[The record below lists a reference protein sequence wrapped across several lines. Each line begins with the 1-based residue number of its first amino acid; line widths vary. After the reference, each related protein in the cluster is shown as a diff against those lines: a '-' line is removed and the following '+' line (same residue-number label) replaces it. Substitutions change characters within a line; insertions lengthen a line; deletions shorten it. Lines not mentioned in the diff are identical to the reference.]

1 MFDQILFPTDGSD
14 GASVAFDHALDIAAA
29 HDATVHVLFVADTTQ
44 ISNTVIQGEILDA
57 LEEEGDQV
65 VADAASRAADRGVD
79 TYTEVMQGEP
89 YRGIVSYADSHDI
102 DLVVMPT
109 HGRRGLKRFL
119 IGSTTERVV
128 RRAPVPVL
136 TIKPDDDAVAEYPYR
151 NVLVPT
157 DGSDCADEA
166 LAVGADIANS
176 AAATLHL
183 LSVIS
188 VATLGLDVRSE
199 IQLTALEERA
209 NGIVDDARETAASAG
224 VDSVSTAVEHGASVH
239 RTVLSYVDEHDVDL
253 LVVGT
258 HGRTG
263 FNRYVLGS
271 VAEYL
276 IRTSPVP
283 VLTVRESEE

>member
-1 MFDQILFPTDGSD
+1 MFDQILFPADGSD
-14 GASVAFDHALDIAAA
+14 GAAAAFDHVLDIAAA
-29 HDATVHVLFVADTTQ
+29 HDATVHLLFAADSTQ
-44 ISNTVIQGEILDA
+44 VSNTVIRGEIVDA
-57 LEEEGDQV
+57 LEEEGEQTVDE
-65 VADAASRAADRGVD
+65 AASRAAERGVD
-79 TYTEVMQGEP
+79 TFTAVMQGEP
-89 YRGIVSYADSHDI
+89 YSTIVSYADSHEI

-128 RRAPVPVL
+128 RRASVPVL
-136 TIKPDDDAVAEYPYR
+136 TIKPDDDLPDHPYE

-157 DGSDCADEA
+157 DGSDCAKQA
-166 LAVGADIANS
+166 LSTGIDVANAED
-176 AAATLHL
+176 AALHL

-188 VATLGLDVRSE
+188 IESLGLDVRSE

-209 NGIVDDARETAASAG
+209 SNVVEDARALAADAG
-224 VDSVSTAVEHGASVH
+224 VDSVSTAVEQGGSIH
-239 RTVLSYVDEHDVDL
+239 RTILSYANEHGVDL
-253 LVVGT
+253 VVAGT

-271 VAEYL
+271 VTEYL

-283 VLTVRESEE
+283 VLTVRESVE